1 MTRPFFDDQSGS
13 VAAHLRRQA
22 DEQRARYIRA
32 QSNRGEKSVTS
43 PRRVYELI
51 RSGIRRGTMP
61 HDEVLS
67 EQHLIETLGATRNAV
82 RKALQMLADDGVVL
96 RARRAGTSI
105 AHDIV
110 AVRDGEV
117 GPRAWAGMPDAG
129 RLTVETRECRRITAP
144 AVIQEFIGSDVES
157 VILLEQ
163 IGRMNAK
170 PLYLR
175 VGYCITDFEVDEF
188 IQRVESNHGEY
199 PPIAV
204 AHHRIFGTTYGG
216 SSSVVE
222 AISCQERAAELLE
235 MQVGSPVLLREL
247 ITRDTAGRPSELSFT
262 HFRADR
268 VAIIGS
274 TVTAGTTTLN

>member
-1 MTRPFFDDQSGS
+1 MTRPFFDDESGS

-22 DEQRARYIRA
+22 DEQRARYLRA
-32 QSNRGEKSVTS
+32 QTNRSEKFVTS

-61 HDEVLS
+61 HDEILS
-67 EQHLIETLGATRNAV
+67 EQHLIQSLGATRNAV

-110 AVRDGEV
+110 AVREGEV
-117 GPRAWAGMPDAG
+117 GPRAWAGMPDEG
-129 RLTVETRECRRITAP
+129 RLTVDTLECRRIAAP
-144 AVIQEFIGSDVES
+144 TVIQEFIGTEVDS

-163 IGRMNAK
+163 IGRMGGK
-170 PLYLR
+170 PLHLR
-175 VGYCITDFEVDEF
+175 VGYCITDFEIDEF
-188 IQRVESNHGEY
+188 TERIESNHSEY

-204 AHHRIFGTTYGG
+204 AHRRIFGTTYGG

-222 AISCQERAAELLE
+222 AISCQERAAELLD
-235 MQVGSPVLLREL
+235 MQVGAPVLLREL
-247 ITRDTAGRPSELSFT
+247 ITRDTDGRPSELSFT

-274 TVTAGTTTLN
+274 TETAATSALG

>member
-1 MTRPFFDDQSGS
+1 MTRPFFDDQSGT

-129 RLTVETRECRRITAP
+129 RLTVETLECRRITAP
-144 AVIQEFIGSDVES
+144 AVIQEFIGTDVES

-175 VGYCITDFEVDEF
+175 VGYCITDFDIGEF
-188 IQRVESNHGEY
+188 TERIESNHSEF

-247 ITRDTAGRPSELSFT
+247 ITRDTDGRPSELSFT

>member
-1 MTRPFFDDQSGS
+1 MTRPFFDDESGS

-22 DEQRARYIRA
+22 DEQRARYLRA
-32 QSNRGEKSVTS
+32 QTNRSEKFVTS

-61 HDEVLS
+61 HDEILS
-67 EQHLIETLGATRNAV
+67 EQHLIQSLGATRNAV

-110 AVRDGEV
+110 AVREGEV
-117 GPRAWAGMPDAG
+117 GPRAWAGMPDEG
-129 RLTVETRECRRITAP
+129 RLTVETLECRRIAAP
-144 AVIQEFIGSDVES
+144 TVIQEFIGTEVDS

-163 IGRMNAK
+163 IGRMGGK

-175 VGYCITDFEVDEF
+175 VGYCITDFEIEEF
-188 IQRVESNHGEY
+188 TERIESNHSEY

-204 AHHRIFGTTYGG
+204 AHRRIFGTTYGG

-222 AISCQERAAELLE
+222 AISCQERAAELLD
-235 MQVGSPVLLREL
+235 MQVGAPVLLREL
-247 ITRDTAGRPSELSFT
+247 ITRDTDGRPSELSFT

-274 TVTAGTTTLN
+274 TETAATSALG

>member
-1 MTRPFFDDQSGS
+1 MTRPFFDDESGS
-13 VAAHLRRQA
+13 VAAHLRRRS
-22 DEQRARYIRA
+22 DEQRSRYIRA
-32 QSNRGEKSVTS
+32 QSNRGEKFVTS

-61 HDEVLS
+61 HDTVLS

-117 GPRAWAGMPDAG
+117 GPRAWAGMPDEG
-129 RLTVETRECRRITAP
+129 RLTVETLECRRITAP
-144 AVIQEFIGSDVES
+144 AVIQEFIGADVES

-163 IGRMNAK
+163 IGRMNGK

-175 VGYCITDFEVDEF
+175 VGYCITDFDIDEF
-188 IQRVESNHGEY
+188 TERIESNHSEF

-222 AISCQERAAELLE
+222 AISCQERAAELLD
-235 MQVGSPVLLREL
+235 MQIGAPVLLREL
-247 ITRDTAGRPSELSFT
+247 ITRDTDDRPSELSFT

-274 TVTAGTTTLN
+274 TVTAGATTLN

>member
-1 MTRPFFDDQSGS
+1 MTRPFFDDESGS
-13 VAAHLRRQA
+13 VAAHLRRQS
-22 DEQRARYIRA
+22 DEQRAKYTRARA
-32 QSNRGEKSVTS
+32 QRTEKFVTS
-43 PRRVYELI
+43 PRQVYELI

-67 EQHLIETLGATRNAV
+67 EQHLIQSLGATRNAV

-110 AVRDGEV
+110 AVHDREV
-117 GPRAWAGMPDAG
+117 GPRAWAGMPDEG
-129 RLTVETRECRRITAP
+129 RLAVDTLQCRRITAP
-144 AVIQEFIGSDVES
+144 AVIQNFIGSEVDS

-163 IGRMNAK
+163 VGRMGGK

-175 VGYCITDFEVDEF
+175 VGYCMTDFGIDEF
-188 IQRVESNHGEY
+188 LERIESNHSEY
-199 PPIAV
+199 PPIAE
-204 AHHRIFGTTYGG
+204 AHRRIFGTEYGG

-222 AISCQERAAELLE
+222 AISCQERPAELLE
-235 MQVGSPVLLREL
+235 MPVGAPVLLREL
-247 ITRDTAGRPSELSFT
+247 ITHNFKGQPSELSFT

-274 TVTAGTTTLN
+274 NVTPTAES

>member
-1 MTRPFFDDQSGS
+1 MTRPFFDDEHGS
-13 VAAHLRRQA
+13 VAAHRRRQS
-22 DEQRARYIRA
+22 DEQRARYSRA
-32 QSNRGEKSVTS
+32 QRHRVDKFVTS

-61 HDEVLS
+61 HDEILS
-67 EQHLIETLGATRNAV
+67 EQHLIESLGATRNAV

-110 AVRDGEV
+110 AVHDGEV
-117 GPRAWAGMPDAG
+117 GPRAWAGMPDEG
-129 RLTVETRECRRITAP
+129 RLTVDTLECRRITAP
-144 AVIQEFIGSDVES
+144 AVIQNFIGAEVDT

-163 IGRMNAK
+163 IGRMGGN

-175 VGYCITDFEVDEF
+175 VGYCITDFEIDEF
-188 IQRVESNHGEY
+188 IERVESNHGEY

-204 AHHRIFGTTYGG
+204 AHHRIFGTRYGG

-222 AISCQERAAELLE
+222 AISCQERPAELLE
-235 MQVGSPVLLREL
+235 MPVGAPVLLREL
-247 ITRDTAGRPSELSFT
+247 ITRDSEDNPSELSFT

-274 TVTAGTTTLN
+274 TVAATA

>member
-1 MTRPFFDDQSGS
+1 MTRPFFDDESGS

-22 DEQRARYIRA
+22 DEQRARYLRA
-32 QSNRGEKSVTS
+32 QTSRSEKFVTS

-61 HDEVLS
+61 HDEILS
-67 EQHLIETLGATRNAV
+67 EQHLIQSLGATRNAV

-110 AVRDGEV
+110 AVREGEV
-117 GPRAWAGMPDAG
+117 GPRAWAGMPDEG
-129 RLTVETRECRRITAP
+129 RLTVETLECRRIAAP
-144 AVIQEFIGSDVES
+144 TVIQEFIGTEVDS

-163 IGRMNAK
+163 IGRMGGK

-175 VGYCITDFEVDEF
+175 VGYCITDFEIDEF
-188 IQRVESNHGEY
+188 IERIESNHSEY

-204 AHHRIFGTTYGG
+204 AHQRIFGTTYAG

-222 AISCQERAAELLE
+222 AISCQERAAELLD
-235 MQVGSPVLLREL
+235 MQVGAPVLLREL
-247 ITRDTAGRPSELSFT
+247 ITRDTEGRPSELSFT

-274 TVTAGTTTLN
+274 TDTAATSPLG

>member
-1 MTRPFFDDQSGS
+1 MTRPFFDDESGS
-13 VAAHLRRQA
+13 VAAHLRRQS
-22 DEQRARYIRA
+22 DEQRAKFTRA
-32 QSNRGEKSVTS
+32 QAHRSEKFVTS

-61 HDEVLS
+61 HDKVLS

-110 AVRDGEV
+110 AVREGEI
-117 GPRAWAGMPDAG
+117 GPRAWAGAPDEG
-129 RLTVETRECRRITAP
+129 RLTVETLECRRITAP
-144 AVIQEFIGSDVES
+144 AVIQEFIGTEVET

-163 IGRMNAK
+163 IGRMGGK

-175 VGYCITDFEVDEF
+175 VGYCITDFDIEDFKVR
-188 IQRVESNHGEY
+188 IESNHSEF
-199 PPIAV
+199 PPMAV
-204 AHHRIFGTTYGG
+204 AHHRIFDTTYGG

-222 AISCQERAAELLE
+222 AISCQERPAELLE
-235 MQVGSPVLLREL
+235 MAVGAPVLLREL
-247 ITRDTAGRPSELSFT
+247 ITRDTDGRPAELSFT

-274 TVTAGTTTLN
+274 TVTAGSTTLN

>member
-1 MTRPFFDDQSGS
+1 MTRPFFDNESGT
-13 VAAHLRRQA
+13 VAAHRRRQA
-22 DEQRARYIRA
+22 DEQRARYLRA
-32 QSNRGEKSVTS
+32 QAARQEKFVTS

-61 HDEVLS
+61 HDETLS
-67 EQHLIETLGATRNAV
+67 EQHLIDTLGATRNAV

-96 RARRAGTSI
+96 RARRAGTSV

-117 GPRAWAGMPDAG
+117 GPRAWAGMPDEG
-129 RLTVETRECRRITAP
+129 RLTVDTLECRRIAAP
-144 AVIQEFIGSDVES
+144 AVLQNFIGTEVDTV
-157 VILLEQ
+157 VLLEQ
-163 IGRMNAK
+163 VGRMGGK

-175 VGYCITDFEVDEF
+175 VGYCITDFEIDEF
-188 IQRVESNHGEY
+188 VARIESNHSEY

-204 AHHRIFGTTYGG
+204 AHNRIFGTVYGG

-222 AISCQERAAELLE
+222 AISCQERAADLLD
-235 MQVGSPVLLREL
+235 MQVGAPVLLREL
-247 ITRDTAGRPSELSFT
+247 ITRDSEGRPAELSFT

-274 TVTAGTTTLN
+274 ADHPGMSPHL